1 MDKLE
6 AIRKIV
12 YADDV
17 IDSSKLVGIRRVF
30 ESEERCAEATA
41 IAFSTSRDEFQRR
54 QRERDAK
61 KK

>member
-17 IDSSKLVGIRRVF
+17 IDSSKLAGIRRVL
-30 ESEERCAEATA
+30 ESDEKSAEATA
-41 IAFSTSRDEFQRR
+41 IAFSTSRAEYHRR
-54 QRERDAK
+54 EDAK